1 MNYKLT
7 SSNLTNKVKTRL
19 DALTA
24 QVKIIYCKEQIQHRN
39 LSPLKATRLAAGGE
53 LYRLTLTCQHLIFN
67 AYLRHQKQHP
77 NKPKPTT
84 KKQPLT
90 KPLPVTLLAKG
101 GETYRLTLTCQLLI
115 FNAETT
121 TKNTQETC

>member
-39 LSPLKATRLAAGGE
+39 LSL
-53 LYRLTLTCQHLIFN
+53 
-67 AYLRHQKQHP
+67 
-77 NKPKPTT
+77 
-84 KKQPLT
+84 
-90 KPLPVTLLAKG
+90 
-101 GETYRLTLTCQLLI
+101 
-115 FNAETT
+115 
-121 TKNTQETC
+121 